1 MKILT
6 RKPENFVFVKL
17 KEYFWVVLFFFFFK
31 KIKTKIID
39 IREKLSTSEIKMFI
53 RIKVRSMGY
62 LSVHW

>member
-6 RKPENFVFVKL
+6 RKSENFVFVKL
-17 KEYFWVVLFFFFFK
+17 KEYFWVGLFFFFFK